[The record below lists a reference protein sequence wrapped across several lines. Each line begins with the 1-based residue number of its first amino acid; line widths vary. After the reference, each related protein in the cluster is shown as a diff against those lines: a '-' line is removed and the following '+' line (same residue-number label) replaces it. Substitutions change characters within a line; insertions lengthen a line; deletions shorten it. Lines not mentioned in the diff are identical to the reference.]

1 MTRLAN
7 LLALFP
13 IHSHDSVH
21 DVQTAS
27 AILTFFLMMTL
38 HPEVVNKAYAE
49 IQSVVGSNRLPT
61 IDDRPLLPYIDC
73 IVKEVYQYVA
83 IVDQYRS
90 PLK

>member
-7 LLALFP
+7 LPALYP
-13 IHSHDSVH
+13 IYSHNAH

-49 IQSVVGSNRLPT
+49 IQSVIGSNRLPT

-73 IVKEVYQYVA
+73 VVKEVYRYVM
-83 IVDQYRS
+83 IVDQTSS